1 MILISQKAISEI
13 CELMFSNE
21 KYNNDNVDGILNFI
35 KKFRIHKTTKYDYRP
50 IMKELI
56 SLNRKNL
63 CDIFDNVFDL
73 YKKMWLNQI
82 DLSDIYHISNEVVHC
97 VCILKPNNQDELC
110 SKKNY
115 FNHFQYKFKVNKIL
129 ITYISMDDNNNIH
142 IDWDINKIVNLMMNR
157 IMMI

>member
-1 MILISQKAISEI
+1 M
-13 CELMFSNE
+13 
-21 KYNNDNVDGILNFI
+21 
-35 KKFRIHKTTKYDYRP
+35 KK
-50 IMKELI
+50 LI

-73 YKKMWLNQI
+73 VEKMCLNQI
-82 DLSDIYHISNEVVHC
+82 GHSDIYHISNEVVHC

-115 FNHFQYKFKVNKIL
+115 FNHFQYKFKVNKML

-142 IDWDINKIVNLMMNR
+142 IDWDINKINKFDDESYYDDLKKFDSWKKNEDR
-157 IMMI
+157 FFAIFEKISRSSDNNEL